1 MSPKIKEVSTAS
13 LKRQKKSV
21 EGRSKAI
28 NKELKRR
35 KK

>member
-1 MSPKIKEVSTAS
+1 MPSIKDKSTAD

-21 EGRSKAI
+21 EKRGKDI

-35 KK
+35 K